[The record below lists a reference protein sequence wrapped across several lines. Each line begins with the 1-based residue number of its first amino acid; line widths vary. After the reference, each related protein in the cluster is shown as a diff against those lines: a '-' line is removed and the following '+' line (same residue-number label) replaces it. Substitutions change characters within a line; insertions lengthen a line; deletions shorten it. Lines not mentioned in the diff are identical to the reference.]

1 MVDVQLLLFDDENEA
16 KFEAHGVTAS
26 EVQQVFDKWP
36 RYYRNRPGRRATHV
50 MVGPTRHGDLLVV
63 PIEPIGTFGDVEDG
77 VWRPVTAF
85 WATPGQAARY
95 RKGT

>member
-1 MVDVQLLLFDDENEA
+1 
-16 KFEAHGVTAS
+16 
-26 EVQQVFDKWP
+26 
-36 RYYRNRPGRRATHV
+36 

-63 PIEPIGTFGDVEDG
+63 PIEPIGSFGDIEDG

-85 WATPGQAARY
+85 WATPGQAAHY